1 MAITAEQ
8 AAIAALWVDQ
18 FAEVSEDTKQAAAA
32 TAVAAWLAF
41 AEDGDWY
48 DKSAVA
54 TIAAQM
60 AVLSRGQQQTLAGA
74 ATQYVAQVAAVL
86 SGTRVPAAPRTVWQ
100 PVRNGVD
107 LSLVH
112 MRPANRYKNAI
123 ANGATHQ
130 QALNLAF
137 RRAADTL
144 TSDLTLQER
153 DASQRMLDQLGI
165 VTFRRILRPELSRTG
180 SCGLCIAAADRVYS
194 VGDLM
199 PLHPPTCKCI
209 VMPVIGDV
217 DPGRDMNEEDLA
229 ALYAEAGGTGRDKLA
244 RVRYQVNEHGELGPV
259 LTKEGDAFRG
269 PGRVALEDDIERAR
283 RMLAGAIPLEV
294 MADRVDAGVVKPG
307 ALDYQRGYI
316 ARLEAIVGA
325 AA

>member
-1 MAITAEQ
+1 MATAAQ
-8 AAIAALWVDQ
+8 LAVVALWVEQ
-18 FAEVSEDTKQAAAA
+18 FAQASEDLKASTAAAA
-32 TAVAAWLAF
+32 AAAWLAF
-41 AEDGDWY
+41 AEDGNWY
-48 DKSAVA
+48 DSEAVA
-54 TIAAQM
+54 AVAAQM
-60 AVLSRGQQQTLAGA
+60 AQLSQSRQQTVAGT
-74 ATQYVAQVAAVL
+74 ATAYVAQVVAAL
-86 SGTRVPAAPRTVWQ
+86 SGGKVQPGPRQAWA

-107 LSLVH
+107 LRLVH

-123 ANGATHQ
+123 ANGYTHQ

-144 TSDLTLQER
+144 TSDITLAER

-194 VGDLM
+194 TGDLM

-209 VMPVIGDV
+209 VMPVIGEN
-217 DPGRDMNEEDLA
+217 DPGRDMNDADLE
-229 ALYAEAGGTGRDKLA
+229 ALYAEAGGKSRDKLA

-269 PGRVALEDDIERAR
+269 PSKVALEDDPERAA
-283 RMLAGAIPLEV
+283 RMLAGAVSLED
-294 MADRVDAGVVKPG
+294 MANRVDAGLVKPG
-307 ALDYQRGYI
+307 ALDYQRDYL
-316 ARLEAIVGA
+316 ARLEAIVGTA
-325 AA
+325 A